1 MMIDVGGGEL
11 VPEELGC
18 RRTQNTQQPKR
29 RFIVVIHGWH
39 VHSNGFN
46 VHQLQANTLE
56 EANKEACWLSGQR
69 DAAFDRCAWVVVE
82 IDDREH
88 LPRRL
93 TWRERLTGKI
103 Q

>member
-1 MMIDVGGGEL
+1 MS
-11 VPEELGC
+11 
-18 RRTQNTQQPKR
+18 
-29 RFIVVIHGWH
+29 RFIAVIHGWH
-39 VHSNGFN
+39 VSSKGFN
-46 VHQLQANTLE
+46 VHELKSVTQE
-56 EANKEACWLSGQR
+56 EAQKEACWLKDQR
-69 DAAFDRCAWVVVE
+69 EADFDRCAYVVVE

>member
-1 MMIDVGGGEL
+1 MS
-11 VPEELGC
+11 
-18 RRTQNTQQPKR
+18 
-29 RFIVVIHGWH
+29 RFIAVIHGWH
-39 VHSNGFN
+39 VSSKGFN
-46 VHQLQANTLE
+46 VHELKAVTQE
-56 EANKEACWLSGQR
+56 EAQKEACWLKEQR
-69 DAAFDRCAWVVVE
+69 EADFDRCAYVVVE

>member
-1 MMIDVGGGEL
+1 VS
-11 VPEELGC
+11 
-18 RRTQNTQQPKR
+18 
-29 RFIVVIHGWH
+29 RFIAIIHGWH
-39 VHSNGFN
+39 VYSNGFN
-46 VHQLQANTLE
+46 VHQIDALSLT
-56 EANKEACWLSGQR
+56 EAEKEACWLKEQR
-69 DAAFDRCAWVVVE
+69 EGDFDRCAYAVVE

>member
-1 MMIDVGGGEL
+1 MS
-11 VPEELGC
+11 
-18 RRTQNTQQPKR
+18 
-29 RFIVVIHGWH
+29 RFIAVIHGWH

-46 VHQLQANTLE
+46 VHQLNAKTAE
-56 EANKEACWLSGQR
+56 DADIEACWLNHQR
-69 DAAFDRCAWVVVE
+69 DATFDRCAYVVVE

-93 TWRERLTGKI
+93 TWRERLAGKI